1 MHVSYIV
8 FWVVYGIIFFFKQKT
23 AYDVRISDGS
33 SDVCSSDHP
42 SDEDRVAPGGRG
54 GERVDGIAHAGFMS
68 INHAAMQVRGRR
80 RDARSPANA
89 AGAGC
94 PYAVGSASKSAV
106 IQPWRA
112 ASAARRSPP
121 PTRQA
126 SSRRTRGG
134 WGKGVSVRENRGGR
148 RILKK

>member
-94 PYAVGSASKSAV
+94 PYAVGSAAKSAV
-106 IQPWRA
+106 LQPWRA
-112 ASAARRSPP
+112 PSAARRA
-121 PTRQA
+121 QA
-126 SSRRTRGG
+126 PSGRHTSVS
-134 WGKGVSVRENRGGR
+134 GKGCAVRFESGGSR
-148 RILKK
+148 YIKK